1 MGPLRATV
9 RASYGILADGST
21 AVIEMA
27 SASGLALVDSAD
39 RNPLKTTSYGT
50 GELIRAALAKGI
62 RRVIVGVGGSAT
74 CDGGAGLAQALGI
87 HFYDRNGRILRA
99 GIGGGELHRIASLQ
113 INCAEPLLRQ
123 AEILIACDVN
133 NRLLGRYGA
142 APVFGPQKGASQAQ
156 VEKLERGLKRY
167 AAVIRKVT
175 GLNVARLSGGGAAG
189 GAAAGL
195 VAFAGATLRVGSELV
210 IDSVELAQ
218 HLIDADVVITGEG
231 RIDAQTAYGKAPLGV
246 AALAK
251 RMNVPVIAVGGCL
264 AGGANKLF
272 LRDIDALESA
282 VVQDASLDFALRYA
296 RRNLVDAGERIGRW
310 LLLAKKLNG
319 KRTN

>member
-1 MGPLRATV
+1 V
-9 RASYGILADGST
+9 SS
-21 AVIEMA
+21 
-27 SASGLALVDSAD
+27 S
-39 RNPLKTTSYGT
+39 
-50 GELIRAALAKGI
+50 
-62 RRVIVGVGGSAT
+62 

>member
-1 MGPLRATV
+1 
-9 RASYGILADGST
+9 
-21 AVIEMA
+21 
-27 SASGLALVDSAD
+27 
-39 RNPLKTTSYGT
+39 
-50 GELIRAALAKGI
+50 
-62 RRVIVGVGGSAT
+62 
-74 CDGGAGLAQALGI
+74 
-87 HFYDRNGRILRA
+87 
-99 GIGGGELHRIASLQ
+99 
-113 INCAEPLLRQ
+113 
-123 AEILIACDVN
+123 
-133 NRLLGRYGA
+133 
-142 APVFGPQKGASQAQ
+142 
-156 VEKLERGLKRY
+156 
-167 AAVIRKVT
+167 
-175 GLNVARLSGGGAAG
+175 
-189 GAAAGL
+189 
-195 VAFAGATLRVGSELV
+195 LRVGSELV